1 MVEASEAKSQEA
13 SKCTPDG
20 SEAKSDSFEEKL
32 KKKNSV
38 FGAIFCTDFCGG
50 MGEASAPTA
59 KAPIYR

>member
-38 FGAIFCTDFCGG
+38 FGASFFSSFFWGG
-50 MGEASAPTA
+50 GGGGGHL
-59 KAPIYR
+59 